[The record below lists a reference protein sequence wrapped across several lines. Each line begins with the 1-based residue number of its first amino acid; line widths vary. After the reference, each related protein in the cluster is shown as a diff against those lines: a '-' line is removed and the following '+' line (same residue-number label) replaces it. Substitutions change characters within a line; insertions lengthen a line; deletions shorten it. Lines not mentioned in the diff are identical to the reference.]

1 MGKRK
6 ITSFDVAEMAGVS
19 QAAVSMI
26 LNKKIMYPFRKR

>member
-6 ITSFDVAEMAGVS
+6 ITSFDVAKMAGVS

-26 LNKKIMYPFRKR
+26 LNKKKLFLGLQI